1 MAPVSPSREPILV
14 QIPPTTSPLLLPAR
28 DPINGGSSRQ
38 RRSSTDSFSLEH
50 NRHNPDIP
58 DDLEFVAPG
67 QWDEATGQFTEE
79 DEDESEDDGAF
90 DEDDDIE
97 DWTLEDGHVE
107 GVPCSNIR
115 LGAKCYQSTEF
126 LDQLLTLLRD
136 ELGVPGWADLPN
148 GTPSSLVQIHKI
160 SGALTNAVFFVSIPE
175 TEAEIEVTVPVQS
188 PEPYESHENGFGT
201 PVQRDA
207 PRLFPATVFSEL
219 ERGRNAASTPRPGQ
233 DTSST
238 PPQASAPETPVTT
251 HTALPGSLRDMP
263 FSDSPTDS
271 PSDSA
276 PQSPFSRPATRIEQT
291 VLSAPTVLLRIYGP
305 SSGSLISRKNELYIL
320 HTLSSQYGI
329 GAHVLGTF
337 GNGRVEEYF
346 HSRALVKEEMR
357 DPRVSRWIG
366 RRMRELHSVD
376 LEHMILPLTEAE
388 EEKERE
394 RRHRRKMKSRSAS
407 AEPQRPGP
415 DPLVHSSNSSTKS
428 PVSGASIY
436 STSSASSVFSFGTCS
451 SSSSNYSSYSTSSLA
466 SNSTIHSGSGRSRY
480 SSTASSLVSS
490 PLLLPHR
497 TPSESA
503 ASEKKRSRRYGT
515 GSRGRRSR
523 AHDKLCIWENI
534 TRWTREA
541 KLVMKE
547 LDELA
552 QIPGFDK
559 LLTTPSA
566 ASTPAG
572 PSSDEHVPPLSCP
585 SRTFAIRSTLN
596 LPLFEQQ
603 IRLYRQFVHK
613 IERAGGRSKRVFSH
627 NDTQYGNLLLMTPTS
642 GKKEDEEELERAAI
656 REGGAHRR
664 LIVVD
669 FEYAGANPRGFD
681 IANHFCEWR
690 ADYHHPSLSHSLSA
704 HQPYPTR
711 AERTRFL
718 RAYVGADQGYDGPD
732 DPQQPP
738 NGSEDPRVE
747 RLLEEVR
754 IWEPSSHAMWAVWG
768 VVQAKEDLLARIQ
781 AWKDKAQRGA
791 TSSSPSPVSPGT
803 EAELV
808 ASVKAMGLEGQDV
821 AELVDMDDLADVGEV
836 FDYLSYAAERME
848 MFRQELRQL
857 GVVE

>member
-1 MAPVSPSREPILV
+1 MAPVSPSGEPILV
-14 QIPPTTSPLLLPAR
+14 QIPPSTSPLLLPAR

-115 LGAKCYQSTEF
+115 LDAKCYQSTDF
-126 LDQLLTLLRD
+126 LDSLLTLLRD

-188 PEPYESHENGFGT
+188 PEPYEPHENGFGT
-201 PVQRDA
+201 PIQRDA

-233 DTSST
+233 DASDT
-238 PPQASAPETPVTT
+238 PPQASTPETPVTT
-251 HTALPGSLRDMP
+251 HTALPGSMPDMP

-276 PQSPFSRPATRIEQT
+276 PQSPLSRPTTRIEQT

-357 DPRVSRWIG
+357 DSRVSRWIG

-376 LEHMILPLTEAE
+376 LEHMVLPLPEAE

-394 RRHRRKMKSRSAS
+394 RRHRRRMKSRSTS
-407 AEPQRPGP
+407 AEPQRP
-415 DPLVHSSNSSTKS
+415 
-428 PVSGASIY
+428 
-436 STSSASSVFSFGTCS
+436 
-451 SSSSNYSSYSTSSLA
+451 
-466 SNSTIHSGSGRSRY
+466 
-480 SSTASSLVSS
+480 
-490 PLLLPHR
+490 
-497 TPSESA
+497 

-559 LLTTPSA
+559 LLSTASA

-613 IERAGGRSKRVFSH
+613 IERTGGKSKRVFSH

-768 VVQAKEDLLARIQ
+768 IVQAKEDLLARIQ
-781 AWKDKAQRGA
+781 AWKDKAQRSA
-791 TSSSPSPVSPGT
+791 TSPSPSPSPVSPGT